1 MVQIVRKYWFLIG
14 LFGVF
19 ALTTLD
25 PTDGL
30 AAMGRWLKAWRGPD
44 AVIFLVFLFSGMLL
58 DPRQI
63 RSGLSDVSGTLVA
76 LALIFLIAPAIAAL
90 AGLTPLNTGVAI
102 GLFLVAVMPTT
113 MSSGVVM
120 SGAAGGNT
128 AHALFITI
136 LANILC
142 MFTIPVTLPLLL
154 KLTPVSADIVFN
166 RLAVMIKIALYVLV
180 PLCVGLAVKYRGS
193 AKVGAMGPGLQV
205 INQCLIL
212 VIVWMGVS
220 QARHVLSRDPVGMIG
235 IIGLT
240 VGFHMALLGCA
251 FFAVRLFS
259 MPRGRMEAVVFMGSQ
274 KTLPL
279 SIILQVTLFSQ
290 FGHALMVC
298 VLHHLVSLF
307 IDGFLVGR
315 LGRSGPG
322 GVTGRNAQ
330 ARR

>member
-1 MVQIVRKYWFLIG
+1 MIQIVRRYWFLIG
-14 LFGVF
+14 LFAVF
-19 ALTTLD
+19 ALTMLD

-30 AAMGRWLKAWRGPD
+30 AAMGQWLKAWRGPD

-58 DPRQI
+58 NPHLI
-63 RSGLSDVSGTLVA
+63 RSGLSEISGTLIS
-76 LALIFLIAPAIAAL
+76 LALIFVVAPAIAAL

-120 SGAAGGNT
+120 SGAAGGNP

-154 KLTPVSADIVFN
+154 NLTDVSAEIVFN

-180 PLCVGLAVKYRGS
+180 PLCIGLWIKSRGGARIES
-193 AKVGAMGPGLQV
+193 AGPKLQV

-212 VIVWMGVS
+212 VIVWMGVA
-220 QARHVLSRDPVGMIG
+220 QARDVLAQDWFGMVSIV
-235 IIGLT
+235 GLT
-240 VGFHMALLGCA
+240 VLFHLAMLGCA
-251 FFAVRLFS
+251 FLAVYLFS
-259 MPRGRMEAVVFMGSQ
+259 MKRGRMEAVIFMGSQ

-279 SIILQVTLFSQ
+279 SIILQVTLFPQ
-290 FGHALMVC
+290 YGHALMVC
-298 VLHHLVSLF
+298 VLHHLVSLL

-315 LGRSGPG
+315 LSRSEKDS
-322 GVTGRNAQ
+322 
-330 ARR
+330 